1 MILSEL
7 GIKLSEKQQAQF
19 KLYYEFLIQENKKY
33 NLTAI
38 TQKEEVYIKHF
49 FDSLTL
55 LETGLIKEGVS
66 LCDIG
71 SGAGFP
77 SIPIKILMPSIH
89 VTIVESQT
97 KKTKFLKQ
105 LADHLNLDNVD
116 VINVRAEDY
125 AHSKYFDIVTA
136 RAVAHLSI
144 LNELCIPFVKK
155 EGYFIAMKGSYQEEL
170 SHSLEGIKKLGAA
183 LENVVSLDLPNQ
195 MGERNLIIIKK
206 EHLVKGYPRPY
217 AQIKKNPL

>member
-7 GIKLSEKQQAQF
+7 GINLSEKQQAQF

-97 KKTKFLKQ
+97 KKTKFLIQ
-105 LADHLNLDNVD
+105 LVDHLILDNVY

-125 AHSKYFDIVTA
+125 PHS
-136 RAVAHLSI
+136 
-144 LNELCIPFVKK
+144 
-155 EGYFIAMKGSYQEEL
+155 
-170 SHSLEGIKKLGAA
+170 
-183 LENVVSLDLPNQ
+183 
-195 MGERNLIIIKK
+195 
-206 EHLVKGYPRPY
+206 
-217 AQIKKNPL
+217 

>member
-1 MILSEL
+1 MILSKL
-7 GIKLSEKQQAQF
+7 GIKLSEKQQTQF

-49 FDSLTL
+49 YDSLTL

-105 LADHLNLDNVD
+105 LVAHLDLDHVD
-116 VINVRAEDY
+116 VVNVRAEDY

-170 SHSLEGIKKLGAA
+170 SHSLEGIKKLGGT
-183 LENVVSLDLPNQ
+183 LENVVSLKLPNQ

-206 EHLVKGYPRPY
+206 ENLVKGYPRPF